1 LKAEAAALARHRLT
15 RASAALEEADL
26 LFARAAWNGAISR
39 YYYAAFHAARALL
52 ATRELDS
59 ARHAGVI
66 ALFQREFVRT
76 GIVAA
81 DIARALPRSFEKRLS
96 SDYGDFIQPNAEEA
110 QQVRTEVHSFVDLCA
125 SVVERVLSEQEGHRS
140 GS

>member
-1 LKAEAAALARHRLT
+1 LKSQAAALARHRLT
-15 RASAALEEADL
+15 RARTALKEADL
-26 LFARAAWNGAISR
+26 LFAQAAWSGAINR

-66 ALFQREFVRT
+66 ALFQRAFVKT

-81 DIARALPRSFEKRLS
+81 DVARALPRAFEKRLS
-96 SDYGDFIQPNAEEA
+96 SDYGDFIEAGAEET
-110 QQVRTEVHSFVDLCA
+110 QQVRTEVHAFLDVCA
-125 SVVERVLSEQEGHRS
+125 SVLDPELSDVGRT
-140 GS
+140 